1 MPFDFAT
8 LLVIAAA
15 VTGAIWLFDLLVLGP
30 RRIMTSQAKS
40 APAAQSSVNNAEK
53 LPWYVDFSRSFF
65 PVILIVLVL
74 RSFIVEPFR
83 IPSGSMEP
91 TLYSGDFILV
101 NKFSYG
107 LRLPVLN
114 TNILPLGEP
123 QRGDVI
129 VFRYPD
135 DPALAYI
142 KRVIGLPG
150 DELEYRAK
158 QLYINGQPVEQDVL
172 PALPERPGYEQ
183 RLEYLGEATHH
194 IQVSRNGTMGVHFAG
209 LQPFGNIGDWRY
221 KVPKG
226 SYFVMGDNRDNSS
239 DSRVWGV
246 MPEQNLIGKAFF
258 IWMNWDCITLKG
270 HCSRIGNSIN

>member
-1 MPFDFAT
+1 MSFDFASV
-8 LLVIAAA
+8 LVIAAV
-15 VTGAIWLFDLLVLGP
+15 VTGLIWLFDLLVLGP
-30 RRIMTSQAKS
+30 RRIMASQLKSPQVGAKH
-40 APAAQSSVNNAEK
+40 AQK

-91 TLYSGDFILV
+91 TLYNGDFILV

-107 LRLPVLN
+107 LRLPVLH

-142 KRVIGLPG
+142 KRVVGLPG

-158 QLYINGQPVEQDVL
+158 QLYINGEAAEQKTL
-172 PALPERPGYEQ
+172 PALPDKPRFEQ
-183 RLEYLGEATHH
+183 RREHLGDLWHE
-194 IQVSRNGTMGVHFAG
+194 IQVARNGGIGAYYPG
-209 LQPFGNIGDWRY
+209 LQRLGNRGDWRFT
-221 KVPKG
+221 VPEKA
-226 SYFVMGDNRDNSS
+226 YFVMGDNRDNSS

-246 MPEQNLIGKAFF
+246 MPEENLIGKAFF
-258 IWMNWDCITLKG
+258 IWMNLDCITLNG
-270 HCSRIGNSIN
+270 NCSRIGNSIH